1 MQSSL
6 FSSTMNFSLQWM
18 QFINTR
24 MMFMMTMKKAFLLSL
39 VCSGL
44 YGCNGSSSSKT
55 LAEQLVYDP
64 TTQAMEDDIHDSVF
78 ISALDLT
85 GLDTNKIKNVSFNI
99 KTKEGN
105 HAKSVSA
112 TYDWNYLSKNNLY
125 DTANNRIQ
133 IPIFGLYSDYL
144 NELTINIQLI
154 DDSTYSFKKT
164 LATAAYIDSI
174 GIYDNVGISIKPSS
188 TPSYSYFYLKG
199 SKKSPIIMDV
209 DGEVRWDTDIKRS
222 SSSSAFMENNFLTGS
237 TKSKVIDV
245 LSLYG
250 KTDSFTVDGTVMG
263 SDAYFHHNIDQG
275 KTGILIEL
283 DGTTGGALKIESFL
297 SEIDSKGK
305 IIKEWDLGKIFSEY
319 MLQEGDDPSNFV
331 RDGVDWFHM
340 NAAAYDPADDTLLVS
355 SRENFVVK
363 LDYNTGKIIWLLGD
377 ETKHWYSY
385 PSLQKLALSLSSGQ
399 TPIGQHAVSITK
411 GGKLML
417 FNNGRR
423 SFNNPAGT
431 PTGIDLATSQT
442 AIFDIDS
449 QNKTA
454 QVAWSFDDGI
464 YSDIC
469 SSIYED
475 KLSGQG
481 DFLINYAAA
490 DNRTRVI
497 IQGLNKDKQKL
508 FEFTYPSPTP
518 CATSWNATQI
528 PLENIHFK

>member
-1 MQSSL
+1 
-6 FSSTMNFSLQWM
+6 
-18 QFINTR
+18 
-24 MMFMMTMKKAFLLSL
+24 MMTMKKAFLLSL

-44 YGCNGSSSSKT
+44 YGCNGGSSSKT

-209 DGEVRWDTDIKRS
+209 DGEVRWDADIKRS
-222 SSSSAFMENNFLTGS
+222 SSSSAFMDNNFLTGS
-237 TKSKVIDV
+237 TKSKTIDV

-250 KTDSFTVDGTVMG
+250 KIDSFAVDGTVMG

-275 KTGILIEL
+275 KTGVLIEL

-475 KLSGQG
+475 KLSDQG

>member
-1 MQSSL
+1 
-6 FSSTMNFSLQWM
+6 
-18 QFINTR
+18 
-24 MMFMMTMKKAFLLSL
+24 MMTMKKAFLLSL

-475 KLSGQG
+475 KLSDQG

>member
-1 MQSSL
+1 
-6 FSSTMNFSLQWM
+6 
-18 QFINTR
+18 
-24 MMFMMTMKKAFLLSL
+24 
-39 VCSGL
+39 
-44 YGCNGSSSSKT
+44 
-55 LAEQLVYDP
+55 
-64 TTQAMEDDIHDSVF
+64 MEDDIHDSVF

-174 GIYDNVGISIKPSS
+174 GIYDNVGIGIKPSS

-209 DGEVRWDTDIKRS
+209 DGEVRWDADIKRS

-237 TKSKVIDV
+237 TKSKTIDV

-250 KTDSFTVDGTVMG
+250 KIDSFAVDGTVMG

-275 KTGILIEL
+275 KTGVLIEL

-475 KLSGQG
+475 KLSDQG

>member
-1 MQSSL
+1 MR
-6 FSSTMNFSLQWM
+6 
-18 QFINTR
+18 I
-24 MMFMMTMKKAFLLSL
+24 KKSFLLSL
-39 VCSGL
+39 IFLGL
-44 YGCNGSSSSKT
+44 YGCNGSSDNRKT
-55 LAEQLVYDP
+55 LAEQLSYDP
-64 TTQAMEDDIHDSVF
+64 ATQVVENDMHDSVF
-78 ISALDLT
+78 ISALDLS
-85 GLDTNKIKNVSFNI
+85 GLDSSKIQKISFTI
-99 KTKEGN
+99 RPKDGN
-105 HAKSVSA
+105 YAKPVTA
-112 TYDWNYLSKNNLY
+112 TYDWQYLVANGLY
-125 DTANNRIQ
+125 DAANNRIQ
-133 IPIFGLYSDYL
+133 LPIFGLYSAYP
-144 NELTINIQLI
+144 NEVKVNIQFI
-154 DDSTYSFKKT
+154 DTSSYAFQKT
-164 LATAAYIDSI
+164 MITADYIDSI
-174 GIYDNVGISIKPSS
+174 GIYDSVGISIKPSS

-209 DGEVRWDTDIKRS
+209 DGEVRWDADIKMASGS
-222 SSSSAFMENNFLTGS
+222 SVFMDNNFLTGS
-237 TKSKVIDV
+237 TKSKAIDV

-250 KTDSFTVDGTVMG
+250 KTDSFTVDGTSMG

-275 KTGILIEL
+275 KVGVLIEL
-283 DGTTGGALKIESFL
+283 DGTAGGAFKIESFL
-297 SEIDSKGK
+297 SEIDSKGE

-331 RDGVDWFHM
+331 RDGVDWFHI
-340 NAAAYDPADDTLLVS
+340 NAATYDPADDTLLVS

-399 TPIGQHAVSITK
+399 TPIGQHAISMTK
-411 GGKLML
+411 DGKLML

-431 PTGIDLATSQT
+431 PTGIDLVTSQT
-442 AIFDIDS
+442 AIFDIDN

-475 KLSGQG
+475 KLSAQG

-490 DNRTRVI
+490 DNRSRVI

-518 CATSWNATQI
+518 CATSWNAIQI
-528 PLENIHFK
+528 PLENIHFQ

>member
-1 MQSSL
+1 
-6 FSSTMNFSLQWM
+6 
-18 QFINTR
+18 
-24 MMFMMTMKKAFLLSL
+24 MMMKHVFLLSL
-39 VCSGL
+39 VCTGL
-44 YGCNGSSSSKT
+44 YGCNGSGGGSSKT
-55 LAEQLVYDP
+55 LAEQLDYDP
-64 TTQAMEDDIHDSVF
+64 TTQVIEDDIHASVF

-85 GLDTNKIKNVSFNI
+85 GLDTSKIKNISFNI

-112 TYDWNYLSKNNLY
+112 TYDWNYLSNNSLY
-125 DTANNRIQ
+125 DTKSNRIQ
-133 IPIFGLYSDYL
+133 IPIFGLYSNYL
-144 NELTINIQLI
+144 NELTINIQFT
-154 DDSTYSFKKT
+154 DNSNYSFKKT
-164 LATAAYIDSI
+164 IATAAYVDSI
-174 GIYDNVGISIKPSS
+174 GIYDDVGIITKPSA
-188 TPSYSYFYLKG
+188 TPTYSYFYLKG
-199 SKKSPIIMDV
+199 SKKSPIIMDI
-209 DGEVRWDTDIKRS
+209 DGEVRWDADIKRASGS
-222 SSSSAFMENNFLTGS
+222 SIFLNNIFLTGS
-237 TKSKVIDV
+237 TKNKAVDT

-250 KTDSFTVDGTVMG
+250 KMDSFTVDGTAMG

-275 KTGILIEL
+275 KTGVLIEL
-283 DGTTGGALKIESFL
+283 DGTTSGALKIESFL
-297 SEIDSKGK
+297 SEIDNKGK

-340 NAAAYDPADDTLLVS
+340 NAATYDPADDTLVIS

-363 LDYNTGKIIWLLGD
+363 LDYATGKLIWLLGD

-399 TPIGQHAVSITK
+399 TPIGQHAVSMTK
-411 GGKLML
+411 DGKLML

-423 SFNNPAGT
+423 SFNNPVGT
-431 PTGIDLATSQT
+431 PAGIDLATSQT
-442 AIFDIDS
+442 AIFAIDN

-475 KLSGQG
+475 KLATQG

-490 DNRTRVI
+490 DNRTKVV
-497 IQGLNKDKQKL
+497 IQGINKDKQKL

-518 CATSWNATQI
+518 CATSWNAIQI
-528 PLENIHFK
+528 PLENIHFQ

>member
-1 MQSSL
+1 
-6 FSSTMNFSLQWM
+6 
-18 QFINTR
+18 
-24 MMFMMTMKKAFLLSL
+24 MMTMKKAFLLSL

-64 TTQAMEDDIHDSVF
+64 TTQAIEDDIHDSVF

-209 DGEVRWDTDIKRS
+209 DGEVRWDADIKRS

-340 NAAAYDPADDTLLVS
+340 NAAVYDPADDTLLVS

-475 KLSGQG
+475 KLSDQG

>member
-1 MQSSL
+1 
-6 FSSTMNFSLQWM
+6 
-18 QFINTR
+18 
-24 MMFMMTMKKAFLLSL
+24 MFMMTMKKAFLLSL

-209 DGEVRWDTDIKRS
+209 DGEVRWDADIKRS

-340 NAAAYDPADDTLLVS
+340 NAAVYDPADDTLLVS

-475 KLSGQG
+475 KLSDQG